1 MREIILA
8 EHAGFCFGVKNAV
21 NAAYEEIEKAHAD
34 GVSLYC
40 LGSLIHNRDVTDEL
54 KEKGLITIDSVDDA
68 PEGCRLLIRA
78 HGEPDETY
86 EKATKKGIS
95 IVDATCP
102 LVGRVHKIAKEVSG
116 RGRTLLV
123 IGDRNH
129 PEIIGILGSTDGVRA
144 AVETPEEARA
154 FTQAHRGEGIT
165 IVSQTTLIAET
176 FEKCTEAAK
185 EVEGADIEVINTIC
199 KATQQRQEA
208 AAELARKA
216 DIMIVLGDEQSS
228 NCKKLVEICK
238 KYCCNVLTNINLP
251 LQIFPKNCIIGVAAG
266 ASTPERKIKEVIASM
281 SETHKNQNE
290 EMIDMSQMMDEIEKS
305 LKLPGRNEDVDGTVV
320 QVTKDY
326 VVVNIGRKKDG
337 MLPKSEVALEEGQEL
352 TDVFKEGAAVSARVI
367 KTDDGEG
374 NILLSTKRLKSMENW
389 DELSSAMDG
398 KEVVNVTVTREVK
411 GGVIAN
417 YKEISGFIPMSQL
430 ADHYVETA
438 EDYIGKALPVLVTK
452 VDQKRNKAVFS
463 HKAFLTGERDKKLAE
478 VWEQI
483 HVGDVVEGKVMRFTD
498 YGAFVDIGGID
509 GLLHISEIS
518 WGKLKHPQEVL
529 EIGQTID
536 VKILSMNAEKGKISL
551 GYKQNNPEPWSV
563 IDEGYQVGQ
572 VVKGKVVQ
580 IKEYGAFVELA
591 PGLDGLVHISEIAHK
606 RVIKVSEELQLGQE
620 VEAKILEIDKERR
633 RISLSIK
640 ATLDEPDIYPS
651 DAAKEVKEAVEEVK
665 ETAEEAKEAVAEA
678 VEETKE
684 AVAEAV
690 EEAKEAVAEAV
701 EGATEVA
708 QEAVEEVKEAAE
720 EVKEAVEE

>member
-1 MREIILA
+1 MREVILA
-8 EHAGFCFGVKNAV
+8 EHAGFCFGVKKAV
-21 NAAYEEIEKAHAD
+21 NAAYEEIEKANAD
-34 GVSLYC
+34 GVKLYC

-54 KEKGLITIDSVDDA
+54 KEKGLITIDNIDDA

-78 HGEPDETY
+78 HGEPDVTY
-86 EKATKKGIS
+86 EKAAKKEIS
-95 IVDATCP
+95 IIDATCP
-102 LVGRVHKIAKEVSG
+102 LVDRVHKIAKDVSS
-116 RGRTLLV
+116 RGRSLLV

-129 PEIIGILGSTDGVRA
+129 PEIIGILGSTEGIRA
-144 AVETPEEARA
+144 AVETPEEAKA
-154 FTQAHRGEGIT
+154 FVLAHRDESIT

-176 FEKCTEAAK
+176 FEKCTKAAM
-185 EVEGADIEVINTIC
+185 EVDGADIEVINTIC

-208 AAELARKA
+208 AAELSKKA
-216 DIMIVLGDEQSS
+216 DYMVVLGDEQSS
-228 NCKKLVEICK
+228 NYKKLLEICK
-238 KYCCNVLTNINLP
+238 KYCPNVVNNTNLY

-281 SETHKNQNE
+281 SETQKNQNE
-290 EMIDMSQMMDEIEKS
+290 EMLDMSQMMDEIEKS

-352 TDVFKEGAAVSARVI
+352 TDVFKEGAAVSAKVI

-374 NILLSTKRLKSMENW
+374 NILLSTKRLQSVENW
-389 DELSSAMDG
+389 DELTSAMDN

-606 RVIKVSEELQLGQE
+606 RVNKVSEELQLGQE

-640 ATLDEPDIYPS
+640 ATLDEPEIYPS
-651 DAAKEVKEAVEEVK
+651 
-665 ETAEEAKEAVAEA
+665 EEAK
-678 VEETKE
+678 
-684 AVAEAV
+684 
-690 EEAKEAVAEAV
+690 
-701 EGATEVA
+701 
-708 QEAVEEVKEAAE
+708 EAVEEVKEAAE
-720 EVKEAVEE
+720 EVKEVAQEAAEEVKEAGQEAVEEVKEAVEE